1 MSIIMKKSIERID
14 IEVVGDR
21 IHLSQPDPLGDRD
34 DVISISPDQVIQLI
48 EWLRDARDKI
58 EDARNGTKKG

>member
-21 IHLSQPDPLGDRD
+21 IHLSQPDAMGNHD
-34 DVISISPDQVIQLI
+34 DVISISPDQVVQLI

-58 EDARNGTKKG
+58 MAAREEE